1 LFPKYAIGIVPILP
15 QHPRQRIREG
25 RIEKEKIVPERPS
38 LLAVFRNPAFR
49 ALWTAALLSN
59 LGGLIQGV
67 GASWAMTSLT
77 DSHALVALVQ
87 ASTTLPI
94 MLFALPAGALADSF
108 ERRRIMLTAQ
118 IFMLVISAMLA
129 AVAFMGL
136 LGPYTLLAF
145 TFLIGCGQALNNPS
159 WQASMGDIIG
169 KEDLSKAVLV
179 NSMGFNMMRSVGPA
193 IGGAIVA
200 TAGVAVAFAV
210 NAASYVMLIFALF
223 RWHPEAAPRT
233 LPREQFGRA
242 IGAGLRYVSMSP
254 HLLRLMG
261 RGFLFGVAAV
271 SVLALL
277 PLVARDLLKTD
288 ALGYGVLLG
297 AFGVGAILGAFSNAR
312 IRARFSNENVVRG
325 AFAGFAVATFGLG
338 QSTLFAVDC
347 LALLIAGACWVL
359 ALSLFN
365 VTVQLTTP
373 RWVVGRALAL
383 YQTATF
389 GGMAT
394 GAWIWG
400 AVAQDHGMPVAL
412 EGASAVLVV
421 GALVGLRWPLEE
433 LGGLNLDP
441 LGRFSE
447 PPLRLD
453 VQPQS
458 GPIMVMV
465 DYEIAQEDV
474 PAFLAVMTLRRRIR
488 RRDGAQQWALLRDLE
503 NPDIWTETYHVPTWT
518 DYVRHNERR
527 TQADAEVHE
536 KLLALHKG
544 PGRPH
549 VHRMIER
556 QTVPS
561 EERLRLKDPT
571 GAALGP

>member
-1 LFPKYAIGIVPILP
+1 MA
-15 QHPRQRIREG
+15 EG
-25 RIEKEKIVPERPS
+25 GA
-38 LLAVFRNPAFR
+38 LLGVFRNRAFR
-49 ALWTAALLSN
+49 ALWSAALASN

-67 GASWAMTSLT
+67 GASWAMTQLT
-77 DSHALVALVQ
+77 TSHALVALVQ

-94 MLFALPAGALADSF
+94 MLLALPAGALADNF

-118 IFMLVISAMLA
+118 VFMLTVSVALTV
-129 AVAFMGL
+129 VAFLGW

-145 TFLIGCGQALNNPS
+145 TFLIGAGQALNNPS

-179 NSMGFNMMRSVGPA
+179 NSVGFNMMRSVGPA

-200 TAGVAVAFAV
+200 AAGAAAAFAV
-210 NAASYVMLIFALF
+210 NAFSYVFLIGALF
-223 RWHPEAAPRT
+223 RWHPETVPPQ
-233 LPREQFGRA
+233 LPRENFRRA

-254 HLLRLMG
+254 HLVRLMG
-261 RGFLFGVAAV
+261 RGCVFGLAAV

-277 PLVARDLLKTD
+277 PLVARDMLGVG
-288 ALGYGVLLG
+288 ALGYGVMLG
-297 AFGVGAILGAFSNAR
+297 AFGVGAILGAFSNGR
-312 IRARFSNENVVRG
+312 LRARFSNEVVVRG
-325 AFAGFAVATFGLG
+325 AFAGFALAVFVLG
-338 QSTLFAVDC
+338 QSPSFVLNLFV
-347 LALLIAGACWVL
+347 LLIAGAAWVL
-359 ALSLFN
+359 ALALFN

-389 GGMAT
+389 GGMAA
-394 GAWIWG
+394 GSWIWG
-400 AVAQDHGMPVAL
+400 AIAGGWGIPAAL
-412 EGASAVLVV
+412 TGAAVVLIL
-421 GALVGLRWPLEE
+421 GALMGLLWPLGEM
-433 LGGLNLDP
+433 GGLNLDP

-453 VQPQS
+453 IEPRS

-474 PAFLAVMTLRRRIR
+474 QKFLEAMTLRRRIR

-518 DYVRHNERR
+518 DYVRHNQRR
-527 TQADAEVHE
+527 TQADAEVYE
-536 KLLALHKG
+536 RLLALHKG

-571 GAALGP
+571 GAVLGP